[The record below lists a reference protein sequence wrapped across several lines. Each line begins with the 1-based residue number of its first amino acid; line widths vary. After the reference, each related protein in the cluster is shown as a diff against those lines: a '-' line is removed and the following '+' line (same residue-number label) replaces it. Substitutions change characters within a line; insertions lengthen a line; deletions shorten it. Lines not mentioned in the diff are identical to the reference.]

1 MAPKKLFPAI
11 FGGLFIGLMSS
22 LPLVSLGN
30 CICCLWIVSGGFLAA
45 YLVQQNHPSPITTA
59 DGALVGFLA
68 GLLGAVFCT
77 IIAIPIEAMMGP
89 LQAQLMSR
97 VLSSRNDIPPGVRE
111 MFENLQTGG
120 ASFVI
125 SAIIRFCTMLVL
137 GAIFSTIGGI
147 FGAIFTSRPAPP
159 ATLPP
164 TPPDVWSQPQ

>member
-11 FGGLFIGLMSS
+11 LGGLFLGLMSS

-45 YLVQQNHPSPITTA
+45 YLSQQNHPSPISTA

-68 GLLGAVFCT
+68 GMLGAVFCT
-77 IIAIPIEAMMGP
+77 IIAIPIEAVMGP
-89 LQAQLMSR
+89 LQAQLVSR

-137 GAIFSTIGGI
+137 GGIFATIGGI
-147 FGAIFTSRPAPP
+147 LGAVFTRRPAPP
-159 ATLPP
+159 ASVPP
-164 TPPDVWSQPQ
+164 MPPDAWSQPQ

>member
-147 FGAIFTSRPAPP
+147 LGAIFTSRPAPP

-164 TPPDVWSQPQ
+164 TPPDIWSQPQ

>member
-1 MAPKKLFPAI
+1 MAPQKLFPAI

-68 GLLGAVFCT
+68 GLLGAFFCT

-111 MFENLQTGG
+111 MFENFQTGG
-120 ASFVI
+120 ASLVI
-125 SAIIRFCTMLVL
+125 SAIIRFCIMLIL

-147 FGAIFTSRPAPP
+147 FGAIFTSRPATATIPP
-159 ATLPP
+159 AT
-164 TPPDVWSQPQ
+164 PDIWSQPQ

>member
-77 IIAIPIEAMMGP
+77 IIAVPIEAMMGP
-89 LQAQLMSR
+89 LQAQLLSR

-147 FGAIFTSRPAPP
+147 LGAIFTSRPAPQ

-164 TPPDVWSQPQ
+164 TPPDIWSQPQ

>member
-125 SAIIRFCTMLVL
+125 SAIIRFSTMLVL